1 MEPIY
6 VFAKWQ
12 VKEGALQTVL
22 DLLPGLIQSTKNEK
36 GNVCYYIYQS
46 HTDTHTLLLYE
57 GYEHEAALDA
67 HRSSSHFRETVV
79 KQIVPLLE
87 KREVN
92 LASEFKDT
100 RQE

>member
-12 VKEGALQTVL
+12 VREGALQTVL
-22 DLLPGLIQSTKNEK
+22 DLLPELIQYTKNEE
-36 GNVCYYIYQS
+36 GNVCYHIYQS

-57 GYEHEAALDA
+57 GYEDEASLDA
-67 HRSSSHFRETVV
+67 HRSSNHFKEIVV

-87 KREVN
+87 KREVHP
-92 LASEFKDT
+92 ASEFKNT
-100 RQE
+100 R

>member
-12 VKEGALQTVL
+12 VKEGALQRVL
-22 DLLPGLIQSTKNEK
+22 DLLPELIQHTKNEA
-36 GNVCYYIYQS
+36 GNVCYHIYQS
-46 HTDTHTLLLYE
+46 HTDTHIVLLYE
-57 GYEHEAALDA
+57 GYEDEAALDA
-67 HRSSSHFRETVV
+67 HRSSNHFKEIVV

-92 LASEFKDT
+92 LASELKNT
-100 RQE
+100 K